1 MTEPIIEFKDF
12 SFKYNSQAEP
22 TLKKINLKINKGEK
36 ILLAG
41 PSGSGKSTIGRCL
54 NGLIPNIDQGNITG
68 ECLVNGKDITKTS
81 LFDFSFTTSTI
92 LQDADSQFIG
102 LTVGEDIA
110 FALENDCQPKDKM
123 HHTVNQWAKGEK
135 ILLAGPSGSGKSTI
149 GRCLNGLI
157 PNIDQGNITGE
168 CLVNGKDITKTSLF
182 DFSFTT
188 STILQDADSQFIGLT
203 VGEDI
208 AFALEND
215 CQPKDKMHH
224 TVNQWAEE
232 LQIKELLKQSPQ
244 SLSGGQKQIVALAG
258 VLVDESPIL
267 LFDEPL
273 ANLDPASG
281 LKTMA
286 IIDKIQKELNATVII
301 IEHRVEEVLSQP
313 IDRIVLVN
321 DGQIVADEP
330 TNQLLHENSL
340 EKIGVRQPLYLK
352 AMTAANIDLSS
363 IKKLDKI
370 TDLPTSDS
378 ISKQLENWVDQAPVK
393 ENTAT
398 HQPLLTLD
406 HVGHQYNKNQP
417 YPLKDVSA
425 TINQGDF
432 ISIVGQNG
440 AGKTTLCRIICGFI
454 SNEGKITLKDQDLAN
469 LSIKERAEKIGYVM
483 QDPNQMISQ
492 KMIFDEIALGLRLRN
507 VDEETIKQK
516 VNQTLKIC
524 GLYPFRHWPISALSF
539 GQKKRVT
546 IASILVLEPEIIIL
560 DEPTAGQDWKTYTEI
575 MGFLKHLNKLGKTI
589 IIITHD
595 MHLMLEYTTR
605 SLAFTK
611 GKLIADTSPIEL
623 LTNPKLIKEA
633 SLKRTSLFEL
643 AQHYHL
649 PDPNKFVQAYINSE
663 QKNWKD
669 EDYE

>member
-22 TLKKINLKINKGEK
+22 TLKNINLKINKGEK

-54 NGLIPNIDQGNITG
+54 NGLIPNINQGEVKG
-68 ECLVNGKDITKTS
+68 KCLVNGKDITSTS

-123 HHTVNQWAKGEK
+123 HQTVNQWA
-135 ILLAGPSGSGKSTI
+135 
-149 GRCLNGLI
+149 
-157 PNIDQGNITGE
+157 D
-168 CLVNGKDITKTSLF
+168 
-182 DFSFTT
+182 
-188 STILQDADSQFIGLT
+188 
-203 VGEDI
+203 
-208 AFALEND
+208 
-215 CQPKDKMHH
+215 
-224 TVNQWAEE
+224 E
-232 LQIKELLKQSPQ
+232 LKIKELLTQSPQ
-244 SLSGGQKQIVALAG
+244 SISGGQKQIVALAG

-273 ANLDPASG
+273 ANLDTASG

-313 IDRIVLVN
+313 IDRIILVN
-321 DGQIVADEP
+321 EGTIVADQL
-330 TNQLLHENSL
+330 TNQLLHSHTL
-340 EKIGVRQPLYLK
+340 EKIGVREPLYLK
-352 AMTAANIDLSS
+352 ALTAADVNLSS
-363 IKKLDKI
+363 IKEVDQISTLPVSEKISDKLAAWTKQAKI
-370 TDLPTSDS
+370 T
-378 ISKQLENWVDQAPVK
+378 KK
-393 ENTAT
+393 EADNL
-398 HQPLLTLD
+398 PLLKLD
-406 HVGHQYNKNQP
+406 HVGHQYSKNQP
-417 YPLKDVSA
+417 YPLKDVST

-440 AGKTTLCRIICGFI
+440 AGKTTLCRTICGFI
-454 SNEGKITLKDQDLAN
+454 SNEGKITLKDQNLSD

-516 VNQTLKIC
+516 VDQTLKIC

-546 IASILVLEPEIIIL
+546 IAAILVLEPEIIIL

-575 MGFLKHLNKLGKTI
+575 MSFLKHLNTIGKTI

-595 MHLMLEYTTR
+595 MHLMLEYTSR
-605 SLAFTK
+605 SLAFAK
-611 GKLIADTSPIEL
+611 GKLIADTTPIEL
-623 LTNPKLIKEA
+623 LTNQALIKEA
-633 SLKRTSLFEL
+633 SLKRTSLYDL
-643 AQHYHL
+643 AKHYNL
-649 PDPNKFVQAYINSE
+649 PDPNKFVQAYINFE
-663 QKNWKD
+663 QQNWKD

>member
-22 TLKKINLKINKGEK
+22 TLKNINLKINKGEK

-54 NGLIPNIDQGNITG
+54 NGLIPNINQGEVKG
-68 ECLVNGKDITKTS
+68 KCLVNGKDITSTS

-123 HHTVNQWAKGEK
+123 HQTVNQWA
-135 ILLAGPSGSGKSTI
+135 
-149 GRCLNGLI
+149 
-157 PNIDQGNITGE
+157 D
-168 CLVNGKDITKTSLF
+168 
-182 DFSFTT
+182 
-188 STILQDADSQFIGLT
+188 
-203 VGEDI
+203 
-208 AFALEND
+208 
-215 CQPKDKMHH
+215 
-224 TVNQWAEE
+224 E
-232 LQIKELLKQSPQ
+232 LKIKELLTQSPQ
-244 SLSGGQKQIVALAG
+244 NLSGGQKQIVALAG

-313 IDRIVLVN
+313 IDRIILVN
-321 DGQIVADEP
+321 EGTIVADQL
-330 TNQLLHENSL
+330 TNQLLHSHTL
-340 EKIGVRQPLYLK
+340 EKIGVREPLYLK
-352 AMTAANIDLSS
+352 ALTAADVNLSS
-363 IKKLDKI
+363 IKEVDQISTLPVSEKISDKLAAWTKQAKI
-370 TDLPTSDS
+370 T
-378 ISKQLENWVDQAPVK
+378 KK
-393 ENTAT
+393 EADNL
-398 HQPLLTLD
+398 PLLKLD
-406 HVGHQYNKNQP
+406 HVGHQYSKNQL
-417 YPLKDVSA
+417 YPLKDVST

-440 AGKTTLCRIICGFI
+440 AGKTTLCRTICGFI
-454 SNEGKITLKDQDLAN
+454 SNEGKITLEDQNLSD

-507 VDEETIKQK
+507 VDEETIKQR
-516 VNQTLKIC
+516 VDQTLKIC

-546 IASILVLEPEIIIL
+546 IAAILVLEPEIIIL

-575 MGFLKHLNKLGKTI
+575 MSFLKHLNTIGKTI

-595 MHLMLEYTTR
+595 MHLMLEYTSR
-605 SLAFTK
+605 SLAFAK
-611 GKLIADTSPIEL
+611 GKLIADTTPIEL
-623 LTNPKLIKEA
+623 LTNQALIKEA
-633 SLKRTSLFEL
+633 SLKRTSLYDL
-643 AQHYHL
+643 AKHYNL
-649 PDPNKFVQAYINSE
+649 PDPNKFVQAYINFE
-663 QKNWKD
+663 QQNWKD

>member
-22 TLKKINLKINKGEK
+22 TLKNINLKINKGEK

-54 NGLIPNIDQGNITG
+54 NGLIPNINQGEVKG
-68 ECLVNGKDITKTS
+68 KCLVNGKDITSTS

-110 FALENDCQPKDKM
+110 FALENDCQSKDKM
-123 HHTVNQWAKGEK
+123 HQTVNQWA
-135 ILLAGPSGSGKSTI
+135 
-149 GRCLNGLI
+149 
-157 PNIDQGNITGE
+157 D
-168 CLVNGKDITKTSLF
+168 
-182 DFSFTT
+182 
-188 STILQDADSQFIGLT
+188 
-203 VGEDI
+203 
-208 AFALEND
+208 
-215 CQPKDKMHH
+215 
-224 TVNQWAEE
+224 E
-232 LQIKELLKQSPQ
+232 LKIKELLTQSPQ
-244 SLSGGQKQIVALAG
+244 SLSGGQKQIVALTG

-313 IDRIVLVN
+313 IDRIILVN
-321 DGQIVADEP
+321 EGTIVADQP
-330 TNQLLHENSL
+330 TNQLLHSHTL
-340 EKIGVRQPLYLK
+340 EKIGVREPLYLK
-352 AMTAANIDLSS
+352 ALTAADVNLSS
-363 IKKLDKI
+363 IKEVDQISTLPVSEKISDKLAAWTKQAKI
-370 TDLPTSDS
+370 T
-378 ISKQLENWVDQAPVK
+378 KK
-393 ENTAT
+393 EADNL
-398 HQPLLTLD
+398 PLLKLD
-406 HVGHQYNKNQP
+406 HVGHQYSKNQP
-417 YPLKDVSA
+417 YPLKDVST

-440 AGKTTLCRIICGFI
+440 AGKTTLCRTICGFI
-454 SNEGKITLKDQDLAN
+454 SNEGKITLKDQNLSD

-507 VDEETIKQK
+507 VDEETIKQR
-516 VNQTLKIC
+516 VDQTLKIC

-546 IASILVLEPEIIIL
+546 IAAILVLEPEIIIL

-575 MGFLKHLNKLGKTI
+575 MSFLKHLNTIGKTI

-595 MHLMLEYTTR
+595 MHLMLEYTSR
-605 SLAFTK
+605 SLAFAK
-611 GKLIADTSPIEL
+611 GKLIADTTPIEL
-623 LTNPKLIKEA
+623 LTNQALIKEA
-633 SLKRTSLFEL
+633 SLKRTSLYDL
-643 AQHYHL
+643 AKHYNL
-649 PDPNKFVQAYINSE
+649 PDPNKFVQAYINFE
-663 QKNWKD
+663 QQNWKD

>member
-22 TLKKINLKINKGEK
+22 TLKNINLKINKGEK

-54 NGLIPNIDQGNITG
+54 NGLIPNINQGEVKG
-68 ECLVNGKDITKTS
+68 KCLVNGKDITSTS
-81 LFDFSFTTSTI
+81 LFNFSFTTSTI

-123 HHTVNQWAKGEK
+123 HQTVNQWA
-135 ILLAGPSGSGKSTI
+135 
-149 GRCLNGLI
+149 
-157 PNIDQGNITGE
+157 D
-168 CLVNGKDITKTSLF
+168 
-182 DFSFTT
+182 
-188 STILQDADSQFIGLT
+188 
-203 VGEDI
+203 
-208 AFALEND
+208 
-215 CQPKDKMHH
+215 
-224 TVNQWAEE
+224 E
-232 LQIKELLKQSPQ
+232 LKIKELLTQSPQ

-313 IDRIVLVN
+313 IDRIILVN
-321 DGQIVADEP
+321 EGTIVADQL
-330 TNQLLHENSL
+330 TNQLLHSHTL
-340 EKIGVRQPLYLK
+340 EKIGVREPLYLK
-352 AMTAANIDLSS
+352 ALTAADVNLSS
-363 IKKLDKI
+363 IKEVDQISTLPVSEKISDKLAAWTKQAKI
-370 TDLPTSDS
+370 T
-378 ISKQLENWVDQAPVK
+378 KK
-393 ENTAT
+393 EADNL
-398 HQPLLTLD
+398 PLLKLD
-406 HVGHQYNKNQP
+406 HVGHQYSKNQP
-417 YPLKDVSA
+417 YPLKDVST

-440 AGKTTLCRIICGFI
+440 AGKTTLCRTICGFI
-454 SNEGKITLKDQDLAN
+454 SNEGKITLEDQNLSD

-516 VNQTLKIC
+516 VDQTLKIC

-546 IASILVLEPEIIIL
+546 IAAILVLEPEIIIL

-575 MGFLKHLNKLGKTI
+575 MSFLKHLNTIGKTI

-595 MHLMLEYTTR
+595 MHLMLEYTSR
-605 SLAFTK
+605 SLAFAK
-611 GKLIADTSPIEL
+611 GKLIADTTPIEL
-623 LTNPKLIKEA
+623 LTNQALIKEA
-633 SLKRTSLFEL
+633 SLKRTSLYDL
-643 AQHYHL
+643 AKHYNL
-649 PDPNKFVQAYINSE
+649 PDPNKFVQAYINFE
-663 QKNWKD
+663 QQNWKD

>member
-22 TLKKINLKINKGEK
+22 TLKNINLKINKGEK

-54 NGLIPNIDQGNITG
+54 NGLIPNINQGEVKG
-68 ECLVNGKDITKTS
+68 KCLVNGKDITSTS

-123 HHTVNQWAKGEK
+123 HQTVNQWA
-135 ILLAGPSGSGKSTI
+135 
-149 GRCLNGLI
+149 
-157 PNIDQGNITGE
+157 D
-168 CLVNGKDITKTSLF
+168 
-182 DFSFTT
+182 
-188 STILQDADSQFIGLT
+188 
-203 VGEDI
+203 
-208 AFALEND
+208 
-215 CQPKDKMHH
+215 
-224 TVNQWAEE
+224 E
-232 LQIKELLKQSPQ
+232 LKIKELLTQSPQ
-244 SLSGGQKQIVALAG
+244 SISGGQKQIVALAG

-313 IDRIVLVN
+313 IDRIILVN
-321 DGQIVADEP
+321 EGTIVADQL
-330 TNQLLHENSL
+330 TNQLLHSHTL
-340 EKIGVRQPLYLK
+340 EKIGVREPLYLK
-352 AMTAANIDLSS
+352 ALTAADVNLSS
-363 IKKLDKI
+363 IKEVDQISTLPASEKISDKLAAWTKQAKI
-370 TDLPTSDS
+370 T
-378 ISKQLENWVDQAPVK
+378 KK
-393 ENTAT
+393 EADNL
-398 HQPLLTLD
+398 PLLKLD
-406 HVGHQYNKNQP
+406 HVGHQYSKNQL
-417 YPLKDVSA
+417 YPLKDVST

-440 AGKTTLCRIICGFI
+440 AGKTTLCRTICGFI
-454 SNEGKITLKDQDLAN
+454 SNEGKITLEDQNLSD

-516 VNQTLKIC
+516 VDQTLKIC

-546 IASILVLEPEIIIL
+546 IAAILVLEPEIIIL

-575 MGFLKHLNKLGKTI
+575 MSFLKHLNTIGKTI

-595 MHLMLEYTTR
+595 MHLMLEYTSR
-605 SLAFTK
+605 SLAFAK
-611 GKLIADTSPIEL
+611 GKLIADTTPIEL
-623 LTNPKLIKEA
+623 LTNQALIKEA
-633 SLKRTSLFEL
+633 SLKRTSLYDL
-643 AQHYHL
+643 AKHYNL
-649 PDPNKFVQAYINSE
+649 PDPNKFVQAYINFE
-663 QKNWKD
+663 QQNWKD

>member
-22 TLKKINLKINKGEK
+22 TLKNINLKINKGEK

-54 NGLIPNIDQGNITG
+54 NGLIPNIDQGEVEG
-68 ECLVNGKDITKTS
+68 KCLVNGKDITSTS

-123 HHTVNQWAKGEK
+123 HQTVNQWA
-135 ILLAGPSGSGKSTI
+135 
-149 GRCLNGLI
+149 N
-157 PNIDQGNITGE
+157 
-168 CLVNGKDITKTSLF
+168 
-182 DFSFTT
+182 
-188 STILQDADSQFIGLT
+188 
-203 VGEDI
+203 
-208 AFALEND
+208 
-215 CQPKDKMHH
+215 
-224 TVNQWAEE
+224 E
-232 LQIKELLKQSPQ
+232 LKIKELLTQSPQ

-313 IDRIVLVN
+313 IDRIILVN
-321 DGQIVADEP
+321 EGTIVADQP
-330 TNQLLHENSL
+330 TNQLLHSHTL
-340 EKIGVRQPLYLK
+340 EKIGVREPLYLK
-352 AMTAANIDLSS
+352 ALTAADVNLSS
-363 IKKLDKI
+363 IKEVDQISTLPVSEKISDKLAAWTKQAKI
-370 TDLPTSDS
+370 T
-378 ISKQLENWVDQAPVK
+378 KK
-393 ENTAT
+393 EADNL
-398 HQPLLTLD
+398 PLLKLD
-406 HVGHQYNKNQP
+406 HVGHQYSKNQP
-417 YPLKDVSA
+417 YPLKDIST

-440 AGKTTLCRIICGFI
+440 AGKTTLCRTICGFI
-454 SNEGKITLKDQDLAN
+454 SNEGKITLKDQNLSD

-516 VNQTLKIC
+516 VDQTLKIC

-546 IASILVLEPEIIIL
+546 IAAILVLEPEIIIL

-575 MGFLKHLNKLGKTI
+575 MSFLKHLNTIGKTI

-595 MHLMLEYTTR
+595 MHLMLEYTSR
-605 SLAFTK
+605 SLAFAK
-611 GKLIADTSPIEL
+611 GKLIADTTPIEL
-623 LTNPKLIKEA
+623 LTNQALIKEA
-633 SLKRTSLFEL
+633 SLKRTSLYDL
-643 AQHYHL
+643 AKHYNL
-649 PDPNKFVQAYINSE
+649 PDPNKFVQAYINFE
-663 QKNWKD
+663 QQNWKD

>member
-22 TLKKINLKINKGEK
+22 TLKNINLKINKGEK

-54 NGLIPNIDQGNITG
+54 NGLIPNINQGEVKG
-68 ECLVNGKDITKTS
+68 KCLVNGKDITSTS

-123 HHTVNQWAKGEK
+123 HQTVNQWA
-135 ILLAGPSGSGKSTI
+135 
-149 GRCLNGLI
+149 
-157 PNIDQGNITGE
+157 D
-168 CLVNGKDITKTSLF
+168 
-182 DFSFTT
+182 
-188 STILQDADSQFIGLT
+188 
-203 VGEDI
+203 
-208 AFALEND
+208 
-215 CQPKDKMHH
+215 
-224 TVNQWAEE
+224 E
-232 LQIKELLKQSPQ
+232 LKIKELLTQSPQ
-244 SLSGGQKQIVALAG
+244 SLSGGQKQIVALTG

-313 IDRIVLVN
+313 IDRIILVN
-321 DGQIVADEP
+321 EGTIVADQP
-330 TNQLLHENSL
+330 TNQLLHSHTL
-340 EKIGVRQPLYLK
+340 EKIGVREPLYLK
-352 AMTAANIDLSS
+352 ALTAADVNLSS
-363 IKKLDKI
+363 IKEVDQISTLPVSEKISDKLAAWTKQTKI
-370 TDLPTSDS
+370 TKKESD
-378 ISKQLENWVDQAPVK
+378 KL
-393 ENTAT
+393 
-398 HQPLLTLD
+398 PLLKLD
-406 HVGHQYNKNQP
+406 HVGHQYSKNQP
-417 YPLKDVSA
+417 YPLKDVST

-440 AGKTTLCRIICGFI
+440 AGKTTLCRTICGFI
-454 SNEGKITLKDQDLAN
+454 SNEGKITLKDQNLSD

-516 VNQTLKIC
+516 VDQTLKIC

-546 IASILVLEPEIIIL
+546 IAAILVLEPEIIIL

-575 MGFLKHLNKLGKTI
+575 MSFLKHLNTIGKTI

-595 MHLMLEYTTR
+595 MHLMLEYTSR
-605 SLAFTK
+605 SLAFAK
-611 GKLIADTSPIEL
+611 GKLIADTTPIEL
-623 LTNPKLIKEA
+623 LTNQALIKEA
-633 SLKRTSLFEL
+633 SLKRTSLYDL
-643 AQHYHL
+643 AKHYNL
-649 PDPNKFVQAYINSE
+649 PDPNKFVQAYINFE
-663 QKNWKD
+663 QQNWKD

>member
-22 TLKKINLKINKGEK
+22 TLKNINLKINKGEK

-54 NGLIPNIDQGNITG
+54 NGLIPNIDQGEVKG
-68 ECLVNGKDITKTS
+68 KCLVNGKDITSTS

-123 HHTVNQWAKGEK
+123 HQTVNQWA
-135 ILLAGPSGSGKSTI
+135 S
-149 GRCLNGLI
+149 
-157 PNIDQGNITGE
+157 
-168 CLVNGKDITKTSLF
+168 
-182 DFSFTT
+182 
-188 STILQDADSQFIGLT
+188 
-203 VGEDI
+203 
-208 AFALEND
+208 
-215 CQPKDKMHH
+215 
-224 TVNQWAEE
+224 E
-232 LQIKELLKQSPQ
+232 LKIKELLTQSPQ

-313 IDRIVLVN
+313 IDRIILVN
-321 DGQIVADEP
+321 EGTIVADQP
-330 TNQLLHENSL
+330 TNQLLHSNTL
-340 EKIGVRQPLYLK
+340 EKIGVREPLYLK
-352 AMTAANIDLSS
+352 ALTAADVNLSS
-363 IKKLDKI
+363 IKEVDQISTLPVSEKISDKLAAWIKQAKI
-370 TDLPTSDS
+370 T
-378 ISKQLENWVDQAPVK
+378 KKEVD
-393 ENTAT
+393 NL
-398 HQPLLTLD
+398 PLLKLD
-406 HVGHQYNKNQP
+406 HVGHQYSKNQP
-417 YPLKDVSA
+417 YPLKDVST

-440 AGKTTLCRIICGFI
+440 AGKTTLCRTICGFI
-454 SNEGKITLKDQDLAN
+454 SNEGKITLKDQNLSD

-516 VNQTLKIC
+516 VDQTLKIC

-546 IASILVLEPEIIIL
+546 IAAILVLEPEIIIL

-575 MGFLKHLNKLGKTI
+575 MSFLTHLNTMGKTI

-595 MHLMLEYTTR
+595 MHLMLEYTSR
-605 SLAFTK
+605 SLAFAK
-611 GKLIADTSPIEL
+611 GKLIADTTPIEL
-623 LTNPKLIKEA
+623 LTNQALIKEA
-633 SLKRTSLFEL
+633 SLKRTSLYDL
-643 AQHYHL
+643 AKHYNL
-649 PDPNKFVQAYINSE
+649 PDPNKFVQAYINFE
-663 QKNWKD
+663 QQNWKD

>member
-22 TLKKINLKINKGEK
+22 TLKNINLKINKGEK

-54 NGLIPNIDQGNITG
+54 NGLIPNIYQGEVKG
-68 ECLVNGKDITKTS
+68 KCLVNGKDITSTS

-123 HHTVNQWAKGEK
+123 HQTVNQWA
-135 ILLAGPSGSGKSTI
+135 
-149 GRCLNGLI
+149 
-157 PNIDQGNITGE
+157 D
-168 CLVNGKDITKTSLF
+168 
-182 DFSFTT
+182 
-188 STILQDADSQFIGLT
+188 
-203 VGEDI
+203 
-208 AFALEND
+208 
-215 CQPKDKMHH
+215 
-224 TVNQWAEE
+224 E
-232 LQIKELLKQSPQ
+232 LKIKELLTQSPQ

-313 IDRIVLVN
+313 IDRIILVN
-321 DGQIVADEP
+321 EGTIVADQP
-330 TNQLLHENSL
+330 TNQLLHSHTL
-340 EKIGVRQPLYLK
+340 EKIGVREPLYLK
-352 AMTAANIDLSS
+352 ALTAADVNLSS
-363 IKKLDKI
+363 IKEVDQISTLPVSEKISDKLAAWTKQAKI
-370 TDLPTSDS
+370 T
-378 ISKQLENWVDQAPVK
+378 KK
-393 ENTAT
+393 EADNL
-398 HQPLLTLD
+398 PLLKLD
-406 HVGHQYNKNQP
+406 HVGYQYSKNQP
-417 YPLKDVSA
+417 YPLKDVST

-440 AGKTTLCRIICGFI
+440 AGKTTLCRTICGFI
-454 SNEGKITLKDQDLAN
+454 SNEGKITLKDQNLSD

-516 VNQTLKIC
+516 VDQTLKIC

-546 IASILVLEPEIIIL
+546 IAAILVLEPEIIIL

-575 MGFLKHLNKLGKTI
+575 MSFLKHLNTIGKTI

-595 MHLMLEYTTR
+595 MHLMLEYISR
-605 SLAFTK
+605 SLAFAK
-611 GKLIADTSPIEL
+611 GKLIADTTPIEL
-623 LTNPKLIKEA
+623 LTNQALIKEA
-633 SLKRTSLFEL
+633 SLKRTSLYDL
-643 AQHYHL
+643 AKHYNL
-649 PDPNKFVQAYINSE
+649 PDPNKFVQAYINFE
-663 QKNWKD
+663 QQN
-669 EDYE
+669 

>member
-22 TLKKINLKINKGEK
+22 TLKNINLKINKGEK

-54 NGLIPNIDQGNITG
+54 NGLIPNIDQGEVKG
-68 ECLVNGKDITKTS
+68 KCLVNGKDITSTS

-123 HHTVNQWAKGEK
+123 HQTVNQWA
-135 ILLAGPSGSGKSTI
+135 
-149 GRCLNGLI
+149 N
-157 PNIDQGNITGE
+157 
-168 CLVNGKDITKTSLF
+168 
-182 DFSFTT
+182 
-188 STILQDADSQFIGLT
+188 
-203 VGEDI
+203 
-208 AFALEND
+208 
-215 CQPKDKMHH
+215 
-224 TVNQWAEE
+224 E
-232 LQIKELLKQSPQ
+232 LKIKELLTQSPQ

-321 DGQIVADEP
+321 EGTIVADQP
-330 TNQLLHENSL
+330 TNQLLHSHTL
-340 EKIGVRQPLYLK
+340 EKIGVREPLYLK
-352 AMTAANIDLSS
+352 ALTAANVNLSS
-363 IKKLDKI
+363 INEVDQISTLPVSEKISDKLAAWTKQAKI
-370 TDLPTSDS
+370 T
-378 ISKQLENWVDQAPVK
+378 KK
-393 ENTAT
+393 EADNL
-398 HQPLLTLD
+398 PLLKLD
-406 HVGHQYNKNQP
+406 HVGHQYSKNQP
-417 YPLKDVSA
+417 YPLKDVST

-440 AGKTTLCRIICGFI
+440 AGKTTLCRTICGFI
-454 SNEGKITLKDQDLAN
+454 SNEGKITLKDQNLSD

-546 IASILVLEPEIIIL
+546 IAAILVLEPEIIIL

-575 MGFLKHLNKLGKTI
+575 MSFLRHLNTMGKTI

-595 MHLMLEYTTR
+595 MHLMLEYTSR
-605 SLAFTK
+605 SLAFAK
-611 GKLIADTSPIEL
+611 GKLIADTTPIEL
-623 LTNPKLIKEA
+623 LTNQALIKEA
-633 SLKRTSLFEL
+633 SLKRTSLYDL
-643 AQHYHL
+643 AKHYNL
-649 PDPNKFVQAYINSE
+649 PDPNKFVQAYINFE
-663 QKNWKD
+663 QQNWKD

>member
-22 TLKKINLKINKGEK
+22 TLKNINLKINKGEK

-54 NGLIPNIDQGNITG
+54 NGLIPNINQGEVKG
-68 ECLVNGKDITKTS
+68 KCLVNGKDITSTS

-123 HHTVNQWAKGEK
+123 HQTVNQWA
-135 ILLAGPSGSGKSTI
+135 
-149 GRCLNGLI
+149 
-157 PNIDQGNITGE
+157 D
-168 CLVNGKDITKTSLF
+168 
-182 DFSFTT
+182 
-188 STILQDADSQFIGLT
+188 
-203 VGEDI
+203 
-208 AFALEND
+208 
-215 CQPKDKMHH
+215 
-224 TVNQWAEE
+224 E
-232 LQIKELLKQSPQ
+232 LKIKELLTQSPQ
-244 SLSGGQKQIVALAG
+244 NLSGGQKQIVALAG

-313 IDRIVLVN
+313 IDRIILVN
-321 DGQIVADEP
+321 EGTIVADQL
-330 TNQLLHENSL
+330 TNQLLHSHTL
-340 EKIGVRQPLYLK
+340 EKIGVREPLYLK
-352 AMTAANIDLSS
+352 ALTAADVNLSS
-363 IKKLDKI
+363 IK
-370 TDLPTSDS
+370 
-378 ISKQLENWVDQAPVK
+378 EVDQISTLPVSEKISDKLAAWTKQAKIPKK
-393 ENTAT
+393 EADNL
-398 HQPLLTLD
+398 PLLKLD
-406 HVGHQYNKNQP
+406 HVGHQYSKNQL
-417 YPLKDVSA
+417 YPLKDVST

-440 AGKTTLCRIICGFI
+440 AGKTTLCRTICGFI
-454 SNEGKITLKDQDLAN
+454 SNEGKITLEDQNLSD

-516 VNQTLKIC
+516 VDQTLKIC

-546 IASILVLEPEIIIL
+546 IAAILVLEPEIIIL

-575 MGFLKHLNKLGKTI
+575 MSFLKHLNTIGKTI

-595 MHLMLEYTTR
+595 MHLMLEYTSR
-605 SLAFTK
+605 SLAFAK
-611 GKLIADTSPIEL
+611 GKLIADTTPIEL
-623 LTNPKLIKEA
+623 LTNQALIKEA
-633 SLKRTSLFEL
+633 SLKRTSLYDL
-643 AQHYHL
+643 AKHYNL
-649 PDPNKFVQAYINSE
+649 PDPNKFVQAYINFE
-663 QKNWKD
+663 QQNWKD

>member
-22 TLKKINLKINKGEK
+22 TLKNINLKINKGEK

-54 NGLIPNIDQGNITG
+54 NGLIPNIDQGEISG
-68 ECLVNGKDITKTS
+68 ECLVNGKDITQTS

-123 HHTVNQWAKGEK
+123 HQ
-135 ILLAGPSGSGKSTI
+135 
-149 GRCLNGLI
+149 
-157 PNIDQGNITGE
+157 
-168 CLVNGKDITKTSLF
+168 
-182 DFSFTT
+182 
-188 STILQDADSQFIGLT
+188 
-203 VGEDI
+203 
-208 AFALEND
+208 
-215 CQPKDKMHH
+215 

-232 LQIKELLKQSPQ
+232 LQIKELLTQSPQ

-321 DGQIVADEP
+321 EGQIVADKP
-330 TNQLLHENSL
+330 TNQLLHDDIL
-340 EKIGVRQPLYLK
+340 EKVGVRQPLYLK
-352 AMTAANIDLSS
+352 AMSAANIDLDS

-370 TDLPTSDS
+370 SDLPDS
-378 ISKQLENWVDQAPVK
+378 ESIGQKLENWVDQTPLK
-393 ENTAT
+393 ERTKA
-398 HQPLLTLD
+398 HQPLLKLD
-406 HVGHQYNKNQP
+406 RVGHQYSKNQP

-507 VDEETIKQK
+507 IDEDTIKQK

-575 MGFLKHLNKLGKTI
+575 MGFLKHLNNLGKTI

-605 SLAFTK
+605 SLAFAK
-611 GKLIADTSPIEL
+611 GKLIADTSPIDL
-623 LTNPKLIKEA
+623 LTNPELISEA

>member
-1 MTEPIIEFKDF
+1 MTEPIIEFKNF
-12 SFKYNSQAEP
+12 SFKYNSQAES
-22 TLKKINLKINKGEK
+22 TLKDINLKINKGEK

-54 NGLIPNIDQGNITG
+54 NGLIPNIDQGEITG
-68 ECLVNGKDITKTS
+68 QCLVNGKDITKTS

-110 FALENDCQPKDKM
+110 FALENDCQSKDKM
-123 HHTVNQWAKGEK
+123 HQTVNQWAK
-135 ILLAGPSGSGKSTI
+135 
-149 GRCLNGLI
+149 
-157 PNIDQGNITGE
+157 
-168 CLVNGKDITKTSLF
+168 
-182 DFSFTT
+182 
-188 STILQDADSQFIGLT
+188 
-203 VGEDI
+203 
-208 AFALEND
+208 
-215 CQPKDKMHH
+215 
-224 TVNQWAEE
+224 E
-232 LQIKELLKQSPQ
+232 LQIKELLTQSPQ

-267 LFDEPL
+267 IFDEPL

-301 IEHRVEEVLSQP
+301 IEHRVEEVLSQS
-313 IDRIVLVN
+313 IDKLVLVN
-321 DGQIVADEP
+321 DGKIIADHP
-330 TNQLLHENSL
+330 TNQLLHVDIL
-340 EKIGVRQPLYLK
+340 EKVGVRQPLYLK
-352 AMTAANIDLSS
+352 ALAAANVDLGS
-363 IKKLDKI
+363 IQKLDKI
-370 TDLPTSDS
+370 ADLPDSDQISQKLTSWTNQISLKKDKS
-378 ISKQLENWVDQAPVK
+378 IK
-393 ENTAT
+393 
-398 HQPLLTLD
+398 QPLLKLD
-406 HVGHQYNKNQP
+406 HVGHQYSKHQP
-417 YPLKDVSA
+417 YPLQDVSA
-425 TINQGDF
+425 TINKGDF

-507 VDEETIKQK
+507 VDEDTIKQK

-539 GQKKRVT
+539 GQKKRIT

-575 MGFLKHLNKLGKTI
+575 MDFLKHLNNLGKTI

-595 MHLMLEYTTR
+595 MHLMLEYTSR
-605 SLAFTK
+605 SLAFAK
-611 GKLIADTSPIEL
+611 GKLIADTTPIEL
-623 LTNPKLIKEA
+623 LTNPELISKA
-633 SLKRTSLFEL
+633 SLKRTSLYKL
-643 AQHYHL
+643 AKHYSL
-649 PDPNKFVQAYINSE
+649 PDPNKFVQAYINFE
-663 QKNWKD
+663 QQNWRD

>member
-22 TLKKINLKINKGEK
+22 TLKNINLKINKGEK

-54 NGLIPNIDQGNITG
+54 NGLIPNIYQGEVKG
-68 ECLVNGKDITKTS
+68 KCLVNGKDITSTS

-123 HHTVNQWAKGEK
+123 HQTVNQWA
-135 ILLAGPSGSGKSTI
+135 
-149 GRCLNGLI
+149 
-157 PNIDQGNITGE
+157 D
-168 CLVNGKDITKTSLF
+168 
-182 DFSFTT
+182 
-188 STILQDADSQFIGLT
+188 
-203 VGEDI
+203 
-208 AFALEND
+208 
-215 CQPKDKMHH
+215 
-224 TVNQWAEE
+224 E
-232 LQIKELLKQSPQ
+232 LKIKELLTQSPQ
-244 SLSGGQKQIVALAG
+244 SLSGGQNQIVALAG

-313 IDRIVLVN
+313 IDRIILVN
-321 DGQIVADEP
+321 EGTIVADQP
-330 TNQLLHENSL
+330 TNQLLHSHTL
-340 EKIGVRQPLYLK
+340 EKIGVREPLYLK
-352 AMTAANIDLSS
+352 ALTAADVNLSS
-363 IKKLDKI
+363 IKEVDQISTLPVSEKISDKLAAWTKQAKI
-370 TDLPTSDS
+370 T
-378 ISKQLENWVDQAPVK
+378 KK
-393 ENTAT
+393 EADNL
-398 HQPLLTLD
+398 PLLKLD
-406 HVGHQYNKNQP
+406 HVGYQYSKNQP
-417 YPLKDVSA
+417 YPLKDVST

-440 AGKTTLCRIICGFI
+440 AGKTTLCRTICGFI
-454 SNEGKITLKDQDLAN
+454 SNEGKITLKDQNLSD

-516 VNQTLKIC
+516 VDQTLKIC

-546 IASILVLEPEIIIL
+546 IAAILVLEPESIIL

-575 MGFLKHLNKLGKTI
+575 MSFLKHLNTIGKTI

-595 MHLMLEYTTR
+595 MHLMLEYTSR
-605 SLAFTK
+605 SLAFAK
-611 GKLIADTSPIEL
+611 GKLIADTTPIEL
-623 LTNPKLIKEA
+623 LTNQALIKEA
-633 SLKRTSLFEL
+633 SLKRTSLYDL
-643 AQHYHL
+643 AKHYNL
-649 PDPNKFVQAYINSE
+649 PDPNKFVQAYINFE
-663 QKNWKD
+663 QQN
-669 EDYE
+669 

>member
-22 TLKKINLKINKGEK
+22 TLKNINLKINKGEK

-54 NGLIPNIDQGNITG
+54 NGLIPNINQGEVKG
-68 ECLVNGKDITKTS
+68 KCLVNGKDITSTS

-123 HHTVNQWAKGEK
+123 HQTVNQWA
-135 ILLAGPSGSGKSTI
+135 
-149 GRCLNGLI
+149 
-157 PNIDQGNITGE
+157 D
-168 CLVNGKDITKTSLF
+168 
-182 DFSFTT
+182 
-188 STILQDADSQFIGLT
+188 
-203 VGEDI
+203 
-208 AFALEND
+208 
-215 CQPKDKMHH
+215 
-224 TVNQWAEE
+224 E
-232 LQIKELLKQSPQ
+232 LKIKELLTQSPQ
-244 SLSGGQKQIVALAG
+244 SLSGGQKQIVALTG

-286 IIDKIQKELNATVII
+286 IIDKIQKEFNATVII
-301 IEHRVEEVLSQP
+301 IENRVEEVLSQP
-313 IDRIVLVN
+313 IDRIILVN
-321 DGQIVADEP
+321 EGTIVADQP
-330 TNQLLHENSL
+330 TNQLLHSHTL
-340 EKIGVRQPLYLK
+340 EKIGVREPLYLK
-352 AMTAANIDLSS
+352 ALTAADVNLSS
-363 IKKLDKI
+363 IKEVDQISTLLVSEKISDKLAAWTKQAKI
-370 TDLPTSDS
+370 T
-378 ISKQLENWVDQAPVK
+378 KK
-393 ENTAT
+393 EADNL
-398 HQPLLTLD
+398 PLLKLD
-406 HVGHQYNKNQP
+406 HVGHQYSKNQP
-417 YPLKDVSA
+417 YPLKDVST

-440 AGKTTLCRIICGFI
+440 AGKTTLCRTICGFI
-454 SNEGKITLKDQDLAN
+454 SNEGKITLKDQNLSD

-516 VNQTLKIC
+516 VDQTLKIC

-546 IASILVLEPEIIIL
+546 IAAILVLEPEIIIL

-575 MGFLKHLNKLGKTI
+575 MSFLKHLNTIGKTI

-595 MHLMLEYTTR
+595 MHLMLEYTSR
-605 SLAFTK
+605 SLAFAK
-611 GKLIADTSPIEL
+611 GKLIADTTPIEL
-623 LTNPKLIKEA
+623 LTNQALIKEA
-633 SLKRTSLFEL
+633 SLKRTSLYDL
-643 AQHYHL
+643 AKHYNL
-649 PDPNKFVQAYINSE
+649 PNPNKFVQAYINFE
-663 QKNWKD
+663 QQNWKD

>member
-22 TLKKINLKINKGEK
+22 TLKNINLKINKGEK

-54 NGLIPNIDQGNITG
+54 NGLIPNINQGEVKG
-68 ECLVNGKDITKTS
+68 KCLVNGKDITSTS
-81 LFDFSFTTSTI
+81 LFNFSFTTSTI

-123 HHTVNQWAKGEK
+123 HQTVNQWA
-135 ILLAGPSGSGKSTI
+135 
-149 GRCLNGLI
+149 
-157 PNIDQGNITGE
+157 D
-168 CLVNGKDITKTSLF
+168 
-182 DFSFTT
+182 
-188 STILQDADSQFIGLT
+188 
-203 VGEDI
+203 
-208 AFALEND
+208 
-215 CQPKDKMHH
+215 
-224 TVNQWAEE
+224 E
-232 LQIKELLKQSPQ
+232 LKIKELLTQSPQ

-313 IDRIVLVN
+313 IDRIILVN
-321 DGQIVADEP
+321 EGTIVADQP
-330 TNQLLHENSL
+330 TNQLLHSHTL
-340 EKIGVRQPLYLK
+340 EKIGVREPLYLK
-352 AMTAANIDLSS
+352 ALTAADVNLSS
-363 IKKLDKI
+363 IKEVDQISTLPVSEKISDKLAAWTKQAKI
-370 TDLPTSDS
+370 T
-378 ISKQLENWVDQAPVK
+378 KK
-393 ENTAT
+393 EADNL
-398 HQPLLTLD
+398 PLLKLD
-406 HVGHQYNKNQP
+406 HVGHQYSKNQP
-417 YPLKDVSA
+417 YPLKDVST

-440 AGKTTLCRIICGFI
+440 AGKTTLCRTICGFI
-454 SNEGKITLKDQDLAN
+454 SNEGKITLKDQNLSD

-516 VNQTLKIC
+516 VDQTLKIC

-546 IASILVLEPEIIIL
+546 IAAILVLEPEIIIL

-575 MGFLKHLNKLGKTI
+575 MSFLKHLNTIGKTI

-595 MHLMLEYTTR
+595 MHLMLEYTSR
-605 SLAFTK
+605 SLAFAK
-611 GKLIADTSPIEL
+611 GKLIADTTPIEL
-623 LTNPKLIKEA
+623 LTNQALIKEA
-633 SLKRTSLFEL
+633 SLKRTSLYDL
-643 AQHYHL
+643 AKHYNL
-649 PDPNKFVQAYINSE
+649 PDPNKFVQAYINFE
-663 QKNWKD
+663 QQNWKD

>member
-22 TLKKINLKINKGEK
+22 TLKNINLKINKGEK

-54 NGLIPNIDQGNITG
+54 NGLIPNIDQGEVKG
-68 ECLVNGKDITKTS
+68 KCLVNGKDITSTS

-123 HHTVNQWAKGEK
+123 HQTVNQWA
-135 ILLAGPSGSGKSTI
+135 
-149 GRCLNGLI
+149 N
-157 PNIDQGNITGE
+157 
-168 CLVNGKDITKTSLF
+168 
-182 DFSFTT
+182 
-188 STILQDADSQFIGLT
+188 
-203 VGEDI
+203 
-208 AFALEND
+208 
-215 CQPKDKMHH
+215 
-224 TVNQWAEE
+224 E
-232 LQIKELLKQSPQ
+232 LKIKELLTQSPQ

-301 IEHRVEEVLSQP
+301 IEHRVEEVLSQT
-313 IDRIVLVN
+313 IDRIILVN
-321 DGQIVADEP
+321 EGTIVADQP
-330 TNQLLHENSL
+330 TNQLLHSNTL
-340 EKIGVRQPLYLK
+340 EKIGVREPLYLK
-352 AMTAANIDLSS
+352 ALTAVDVNLSS
-363 IKKLDKI
+363 IKEVDQISTLPVSEKISDKLAAWTKQAKI
-370 TDLPTSDS
+370 T
-378 ISKQLENWVDQAPVK
+378 KKEVD
-393 ENTAT
+393 NL
-398 HQPLLTLD
+398 PLLKLD
-406 HVGHQYNKNQP
+406 HVGHQYSKNQP
-417 YPLKDVSA
+417 YPLKDVST
-425 TINQGDF
+425 TINQGNF

-440 AGKTTLCRIICGFI
+440 AGKTTLCRTICGFI
-454 SNEGKITLKDQDLAN
+454 SNEGKITLKDQNLSD

-516 VNQTLKIC
+516 VDQTLKIC

-546 IASILVLEPEIIIL
+546 IAAILVLEPEIIIL

-575 MGFLKHLNKLGKTI
+575 MSFLKHLNTMGKTI

-595 MHLMLEYTTR
+595 MHLMLEYTSR
-605 SLAFTK
+605 SLAFAK
-611 GKLIADTSPIEL
+611 GKLIADTTPIEL
-623 LTNPKLIKEA
+623 LTNQALIKEA
-633 SLKRTSLFEL
+633 SLKRTSLYDL
-643 AQHYHL
+643 AKHYNL
-649 PDPNKFVQAYINSE
+649 PDPNKFVQAYINFE
-663 QKNWKD
+663 QQNWKD

>member
-22 TLKKINLKINKGEK
+22 TLKNINLKINKGEK

-54 NGLIPNIDQGNITG
+54 NGLIPNIDQGEVEG
-68 ECLVNGKDITKTS
+68 KCLVNGKDITSTS

-123 HHTVNQWAKGEK
+123 HQTVNQWA
-135 ILLAGPSGSGKSTI
+135 
-149 GRCLNGLI
+149 N
-157 PNIDQGNITGE
+157 
-168 CLVNGKDITKTSLF
+168 
-182 DFSFTT
+182 
-188 STILQDADSQFIGLT
+188 
-203 VGEDI
+203 
-208 AFALEND
+208 
-215 CQPKDKMHH
+215 
-224 TVNQWAEE
+224 E
-232 LQIKELLKQSPQ
+232 LKIKELLTQSPQ

-313 IDRIVLVN
+313 IDRIILVN
-321 DGQIVADEP
+321 EGTIVADQP
-330 TNQLLHENSL
+330 TNQLLHSHTL
-340 EKIGVRQPLYLK
+340 EKIGVREPLYLK
-352 AMTAANIDLSS
+352 ALTAANVNLSS
-363 IKKLDKI
+363 INEVDQISTLPVSEKISDKLAAWTKQAKI
-370 TDLPTSDS
+370 T
-378 ISKQLENWVDQAPVK
+378 KK
-393 ENTAT
+393 EADNL
-398 HQPLLTLD
+398 PLLKLD
-406 HVGHQYNKNQP
+406 HVGHQYSKNQP
-417 YPLKDVSA
+417 YPLKDVST

-440 AGKTTLCRIICGFI
+440 AGKTTLCRTICGFI
-454 SNEGKITLKDQDLAN
+454 SNEGKITLKDQNLSD

-516 VNQTLKIC
+516 VDQTLKIC

-546 IASILVLEPEIIIL
+546 IAAILVLEPEIIIL

-575 MGFLKHLNKLGKTI
+575 MSFLKHLNTMGKTI

-595 MHLMLEYTTR
+595 MHLMLEYTSR
-605 SLAFTK
+605 SLAFAK
-611 GKLIADTSPIEL
+611 GKLIADTTPIEL
-623 LTNPKLIKEA
+623 LTNQALIKEA
-633 SLKRTSLFEL
+633 SLKRTSLYDL
-643 AQHYHL
+643 AKHYNL
-649 PDPNKFVQAYINSE
+649 PDPNKFVQAYINFE
-663 QKNWKD
+663 QQNWKD

>member
-22 TLKKINLKINKGEK
+22 TLKNINLKINKGEK

-41 PSGSGKSTIGRCL
+41 PSGGGKSTIGRCL
-54 NGLIPNIDQGNITG
+54 NGLIPNIYQGEVKG
-68 ECLVNGKDITKTS
+68 KCLVNGKDITSTS

-123 HHTVNQWAKGEK
+123 HQTVNQWA
-135 ILLAGPSGSGKSTI
+135 
-149 GRCLNGLI
+149 
-157 PNIDQGNITGE
+157 D
-168 CLVNGKDITKTSLF
+168 
-182 DFSFTT
+182 
-188 STILQDADSQFIGLT
+188 
-203 VGEDI
+203 
-208 AFALEND
+208 
-215 CQPKDKMHH
+215 
-224 TVNQWAEE
+224 E
-232 LQIKELLKQSPQ
+232 LKIKELLTQSPQ

-313 IDRIVLVN
+313 IDRIILVN
-321 DGQIVADEP
+321 EGTIVADQP
-330 TNQLLHENSL
+330 TNQLLHSHTL
-340 EKIGVRQPLYLK
+340 EKVGVREPLYLK
-352 AMTAANIDLSS
+352 ALTAADVNLSS
-363 IKKLDKI
+363 IKEVDQISTLPVSEKISDKLAAWTKQAKI
-370 TDLPTSDS
+370 T
-378 ISKQLENWVDQAPVK
+378 KK
-393 ENTAT
+393 EADNL
-398 HQPLLTLD
+398 PLLKLD
-406 HVGHQYNKNQP
+406 HVGHQYSKNQP
-417 YPLKDVSA
+417 YPLKDVST

-440 AGKTTLCRIICGFI
+440 AGKTTLCRTICGFI
-454 SNEGKITLKDQDLAN
+454 SNEGKITLEDQNLSD

-507 VDEETIKQK
+507 VDEETIKQR
-516 VNQTLKIC
+516 VDQTLKIC

-546 IASILVLEPEIIIL
+546 IAAILVLEPEIIIL

-575 MGFLKHLNKLGKTI
+575 MSFLKHLNTIGKTI

-595 MHLMLEYTTR
+595 MHLMLEYTSR
-605 SLAFTK
+605 SLAFAK
-611 GKLIADTSPIEL
+611 GKLIADTTPIEL
-623 LTNPKLIKEA
+623 LTNQALIKEA
-633 SLKRTSLFEL
+633 SLKRTSLYDL
-643 AQHYHL
+643 AKHYNL
-649 PDPNKFVQAYINSE
+649 PDPNKFVQAYINFE
-663 QKNWKD
+663 QQNWKD

>member
-22 TLKKINLKINKGEK
+22 TLKNINLKINKGEK

-54 NGLIPNIDQGNITG
+54 NGLIPNIDQGEVKG
-68 ECLVNGKDITKTS
+68 KCLVNGKDITSTS

-123 HHTVNQWAKGEK
+123 HQTVNQWA
-135 ILLAGPSGSGKSTI
+135 
-149 GRCLNGLI
+149 N
-157 PNIDQGNITGE
+157 
-168 CLVNGKDITKTSLF
+168 
-182 DFSFTT
+182 
-188 STILQDADSQFIGLT
+188 
-203 VGEDI
+203 
-208 AFALEND
+208 
-215 CQPKDKMHH
+215 
-224 TVNQWAEE
+224 E
-232 LQIKELLKQSPQ
+232 LKIKELLTQSPQ

-313 IDRIVLVN
+313 IDRIILVN
-321 DGQIVADEP
+321 EGTIVADQP
-330 TNQLLHENSL
+330 TNQLLHSNTL
-340 EKIGVRQPLYLK
+340 EKIGVREPLYLK
-352 AMTAANIDLSS
+352 ALTAADVNLSS
-363 IKKLDKI
+363 IKEVDQISTLPVSEKISDKLAAWTKQAKI
-370 TDLPTSDS
+370 T
-378 ISKQLENWVDQAPVK
+378 KKEVD
-393 ENTAT
+393 NL
-398 HQPLLTLD
+398 PLLKLD
-406 HVGHQYNKNQP
+406 HVGHQYSKNQP
-417 YPLKDVSA
+417 YPLKDVST

-440 AGKTTLCRIICGFI
+440 AGKTTLCRTICGFI
-454 SNEGKITLKDQDLAN
+454 SNEGKITLKDQNLSD

-516 VNQTLKIC
+516 VDQTLKIC

-546 IASILVLEPEIIIL
+546 IAAILVLEPEIIIL

-575 MGFLKHLNKLGKTI
+575 MSFLTHLNTMGKTI

-595 MHLMLEYTTR
+595 MHLMLEYTSR
-605 SLAFTK
+605 SLAFAK
-611 GKLIADTSPIEL
+611 GKLIADTTPIEL
-623 LTNPKLIKEA
+623 LTNQALIKEA
-633 SLKRTSLFEL
+633 SLKRTSLYDL
-643 AQHYHL
+643 AKHYNL
-649 PDPNKFVQAYINSE
+649 PDPNKFVQAYINFE
-663 QKNWKD
+663 QQNWKD

>member
-22 TLKKINLKINKGEK
+22 TLKNINLKINKGEK

-54 NGLIPNIDQGNITG
+54 NGLIPNINQGEVKG
-68 ECLVNGKDITKTS
+68 KCLVNGKDITSTS

-123 HHTVNQWAKGEK
+123 HQTVNQWA
-135 ILLAGPSGSGKSTI
+135 
-149 GRCLNGLI
+149 
-157 PNIDQGNITGE
+157 D
-168 CLVNGKDITKTSLF
+168 
-182 DFSFTT
+182 
-188 STILQDADSQFIGLT
+188 
-203 VGEDI
+203 
-208 AFALEND
+208 
-215 CQPKDKMHH
+215 
-224 TVNQWAEE
+224 E
-232 LQIKELLKQSPQ
+232 LKIKELLTQSPQ
-244 SLSGGQKQIVALAG
+244 NLSGGQKQIVALAG

-313 IDRIVLVN
+313 IDRIILVN
-321 DGQIVADEP
+321 EGTIVADQL
-330 TNQLLHENSL
+330 TNQLLHSHTL
-340 EKIGVRQPLYLK
+340 EKIGVREPLYLK
-352 AMTAANIDLSS
+352 ALTAADVNLSS
-363 IKKLDKI
+363 IKEVDQISTLPVSEKISDKLAAWTKQAKI
-370 TDLPTSDS
+370 T
-378 ISKQLENWVDQAPVK
+378 KK
-393 ENTAT
+393 EADNL
-398 HQPLLTLD
+398 PLLKLD
-406 HVGHQYNKNQP
+406 HVGHQYSKNQL
-417 YPLKDVSA
+417 YPLKDVST

-440 AGKTTLCRIICGFI
+440 AGKTTLCRTICGFI
-454 SNEGKITLKDQDLAN
+454 SNEGKITLKDQNLSD

-516 VNQTLKIC
+516 VDQTLKIC

-546 IASILVLEPEIIIL
+546 IAAILVLEPEIIIL

-575 MGFLKHLNKLGKTI
+575 MSFLKHLNTIGKTI

-595 MHLMLEYTTR
+595 MHLMLEYTSR
-605 SLAFTK
+605 SLAFAK
-611 GKLIADTSPIEL
+611 GKLIADTTPIEL
-623 LTNPKLIKEA
+623 LTNQALIKEA
-633 SLKRTSLFEL
+633 SLKRTSLYDL
-643 AQHYHL
+643 AKHYNL
-649 PDPNKFVQAYINSE
+649 PDPNKFVQAYINFE
-663 QKNWKD
+663 QQNWKD

>member
-22 TLKKINLKINKGEK
+22 TLKNINLKINKGEK

-54 NGLIPNIDQGNITG
+54 NGLIPNIDQGEVKG
-68 ECLVNGKDITKTS
+68 KCLVNGKDITSTS

-123 HHTVNQWAKGEK
+123 HQTVNQWA
-135 ILLAGPSGSGKSTI
+135 S
-149 GRCLNGLI
+149 
-157 PNIDQGNITGE
+157 
-168 CLVNGKDITKTSLF
+168 
-182 DFSFTT
+182 
-188 STILQDADSQFIGLT
+188 
-203 VGEDI
+203 
-208 AFALEND
+208 
-215 CQPKDKMHH
+215 
-224 TVNQWAEE
+224 E
-232 LQIKELLKQSPQ
+232 LKIKELLTQSPQ

-313 IDRIVLVN
+313 IDRIILVN
-321 DGQIVADEP
+321 EGTIVADQP
-330 TNQLLHENSL
+330 TNQLLHSNTL
-340 EKIGVRQPLYLK
+340 EKIGVREPLYLK
-352 AMTAANIDLSS
+352 ALTAADVNLSS
-363 IKKLDKI
+363 IKEVDQISTLPVSEKISDKLAAWTKQAKI
-370 TDLPTSDS
+370 T
-378 ISKQLENWVDQAPVK
+378 KKEVD
-393 ENTAT
+393 NL
-398 HQPLLTLD
+398 PLLKLD
-406 HVGHQYNKNQP
+406 HVGHQYSKNQP
-417 YPLKDVSA
+417 YPLKDVST

-440 AGKTTLCRIICGFI
+440 AGKTTLCRTICGFI
-454 SNEGKITLKDQDLAN
+454 SNEGKITLKDQNLSD

-516 VNQTLKIC
+516 VDQTLKIC

-546 IASILVLEPEIIIL
+546 IAAILVLEPEIIIL

-575 MGFLKHLNKLGKTI
+575 MSFLTHLNTMGKTI

-595 MHLMLEYTTR
+595 MHLMLEYTSR
-605 SLAFTK
+605 SLAFAK
-611 GKLIADTSPIEL
+611 GKLIADTTPIEL
-623 LTNPKLIKEA
+623 LTNQALIKEA
-633 SLKRTSLFEL
+633 SLKRTSLYDL
-643 AQHYHL
+643 AKHYNL
-649 PDPNKFVQAYINSE
+649 PDPNKFVQAYINFE
-663 QKNWKD
+663 QQNWKD

>member
-22 TLKKINLKINKGEK
+22 TLKNINLKINKGEK

-54 NGLIPNIDQGNITG
+54 NGLIPNINQGEVKG
-68 ECLVNGKDITKTS
+68 KCLVNGKDITSTS

-123 HHTVNQWAKGEK
+123 HQTVNQWA
-135 ILLAGPSGSGKSTI
+135 
-149 GRCLNGLI
+149 
-157 PNIDQGNITGE
+157 D
-168 CLVNGKDITKTSLF
+168 
-182 DFSFTT
+182 
-188 STILQDADSQFIGLT
+188 
-203 VGEDI
+203 
-208 AFALEND
+208 
-215 CQPKDKMHH
+215 
-224 TVNQWAEE
+224 E
-232 LQIKELLKQSPQ
+232 LKIKELLTQSPQ
-244 SLSGGQKQIVALAG
+244 NLSGGQKQIVALAG

-313 IDRIVLVN
+313 IDRIILVN
-321 DGQIVADEP
+321 EGTIVADQL
-330 TNQLLHENSL
+330 TNQLLHSHTL
-340 EKIGVRQPLYLK
+340 EKIGVREPLYLK
-352 AMTAANIDLSS
+352 ALTAADVNLSS
-363 IKKLDKI
+363 IKEVDQISTLPVSEKISDKLAAWTKQAKI
-370 TDLPTSDS
+370 T
-378 ISKQLENWVDQAPVK
+378 KK
-393 ENTAT
+393 EADNL
-398 HQPLLTLD
+398 PLLKLD
-406 HVGHQYNKNQP
+406 HVGHQYSKNQL
-417 YPLKDVSA
+417 YPLKDVST

-440 AGKTTLCRIICGFI
+440 AGKTTLCRTICGFI
-454 SNEGKITLKDQDLAN
+454 SNEGKITLKDQNLSD

-507 VDEETIKQK
+507 VDEETIKQR
-516 VNQTLKIC
+516 VDQTLKIC

-546 IASILVLEPEIIIL
+546 IAAILVLEPEIIIL

-575 MGFLKHLNKLGKTI
+575 MSFLKHLNTIGKTI

-595 MHLMLEYTTR
+595 MHLMLEYTSR
-605 SLAFTK
+605 SLAFAK
-611 GKLIADTSPIEL
+611 GKLIADTTPIEL
-623 LTNPKLIKEA
+623 LTNQALIKEA
-633 SLKRTSLFEL
+633 SLKRTSLYDL
-643 AQHYHL
+643 AKHYNL
-649 PDPNKFVQAYINSE
+649 PDPNKFVQAYINFE
-663 QKNWKD
+663 QQNWKD